1 MRYRRIVDG
10 EPQFGQSQKDF
21 AQGMEAVSQA
31 ICTRLK
37 LFTNEWW
44 ENLQDGLPLWTLMIG
59 QGGNGNKNMISSLI
73 TARILDTKLDDLKL
87 VSGMSNVSF
96 SFDGESRNFSYTGT
110 AISIY
115 GEITITNNG
124 G

>member
-1 MRYRRIVDG
+1 MV
-10 EPQFGQSQKDF
+10 
-21 AQGMEAVSQA
+21 
-31 ICTRLK
+31 
-37 LFTNEWW
+37 
-44 ENLQDGLPLWTLMIG
+44 G
-59 QGGNGNKNMISSLI
+59 QGGNGNRNMISSLI

-96 SFDGESRNFSYTGT
+96 SFDGESRKFFYTGT

>member
-1 MRYRRIVDG
+1 M
-10 EPQFGQSQKDF
+10 
-21 AQGMEAVSQA
+21 
-31 ICTRLK
+31 
-37 LFTNEWW
+37 FTNEWW
-44 ENLQDGLPLWTLMIG
+44 EDLKDGLPLWTLMVG
-59 QGGNGNKNMISSLI
+59 QGGNGNRNMISSLI

-96 SFDGESRNFSYTGT
+96 SFDGESRKFSYTGT